1 MRGEVAD
8 GGQLVVVNKLRLPL
22 RQGELRLGGEVHLV
36 NKTQFRQMAEY
47 QISHTSKILPIF
59 DMCLTGLHAFYSS
72 LTLLDAAS

>member
-36 NKTQFRQMAEY
+36 NKTQFRKWQNIRY
-47 QISHTSKILPIF
+47 HTHLKNIAHI
-59 DMCLTGLHAFYSS
+59 
-72 LTLLDAAS
+72 